1 MSNYSAVNEN
11 FVQRVARFAGKQ
23 AESRREIVLAATDRH
38 RRERYI
44 VGRWA
49 KNIVYPHNFENS

>member
-38 RRERYI
+38 R
-44 VGRWA
+44 W
-49 KNIVYPHNFENS
+49 